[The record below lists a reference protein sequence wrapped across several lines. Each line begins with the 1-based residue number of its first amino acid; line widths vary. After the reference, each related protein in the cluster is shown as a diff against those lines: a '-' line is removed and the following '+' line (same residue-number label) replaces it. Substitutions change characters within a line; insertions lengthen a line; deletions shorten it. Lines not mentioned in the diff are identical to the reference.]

1 MVRLSRGPRPSHV
14 LIQHLVR
21 LGVAFLSPTPNGPD
35 PDAASISSCDSV
47 DETISKPSKPNDL
60 PMPSFELAEEV
71 IFSPEVKDQE
81 SPKPLDIS
89 LHLPNCLTLRRRRD
103 FDGGDATQL
112 PAEAPVASSVRV
124 SEVYQIDRGEPSR
137 RRLGAGTVLLQ
148 GTLVAATP
156 SNDLQK
162 HRPRRKSSSDRGL
175 AVMSWLRKRATQ
187 RSKHPPQPGNAF
199 PQPSESKS
207 LSSMEYAQRHR
218 QLATKQTHRN
228 INEDHILLLLWVL
241 SEEGRAV
248 TSQPTYRKAMAHKSS
263 HYGNINQFH
272 EAKLALQ
279 DILGLSVAPRL
290 SKYGSLG
297 SPEGPVSWRLD
308 IVSPMYPGLYPA

>member
-1 MVRLSRGPRPSHV
+1 MPNLGSR
-14 LIQHLVR
+14 
-21 LGVAFLSPTPNGPD
+21 
-35 PDAASISSCDSV
+35 SSL
-47 DETISKPSKPNDL
+47 N
-60 PMPSFELAEEV
+60 
-71 IFSPEVKDQE
+71 
-81 SPKPLDIS
+81 
-89 LHLPNCLTLRRRRD
+89 RRD
-103 FDGGDATQL
+103 FDAEDTTQL
-112 PAEAPVASSVRV
+112 PAEAMTLPVHV
-124 SEVYQIDRGEPSR
+124 SEVYQIDPGEPSQ
-137 RRLGAGTVLLQ
+137 RRLGAGTVPLQ

-187 RSKHPPQPGNAF
+187 RSQHPPQPGNAF

-218 QLATKQTHRN
+218 QLGELATKQTHRN

-241 SEEGRAV
+241 SEEGRAM
-248 TSQPTYRKAMAHKSS
+248 TSQPTYRKVMAHKSS
-263 HYGNINQFH
+263 HCGSINRLH

-279 DILGLSVAPRL
+279 DIPGRSVAPRL
-290 SKYGSLG
+290 SEYGSLG
-297 SPEGPVSWRLD
+297 SPKGRAWRLN